1 MDSNT
6 STRPAD
12 DRSLGELVSS
22 ATRDLSSLVH
32 KEVEL
37 AKVEIKKDIAAA
49 GKGAGLFGGAGLTG
63 LFALLFLS
71 AAAAYGI
78 GALIGF
84 GWGLLIVG
92 LLYLVAAAVL
102 GLSGKKKI
110 SQVGPPERT
119 IETVKEDIAVV
130 KSSASGSRAA
140 ARR

>member
-22 ATRDLSSLVH
+22 GTRDLSSLVH